1 MTTTVESAPQVSA
14 WAPLRNKI
22 YRYLFIAQLVS
33 NIGLWMQTVGAQ
45 WFLVEHDS
53 SATIVALVQTA
64 SLLPTLFLALPAG
77 GLADLLDR
85 RRLLIAVSTYT
96 AVAAGVTTFLAWTD
110 VLTPVMLLAMTFLL
124 GCGSALSAPAWQ
136 AIQPELVPREQ
147 IPAASSLGSVTV
159 NAARAVGPAIGGVL
173 VAAAGPAAVFAINAL
188 SFLAIIGALVWWRR
202 PADAPGVDRERLGR
216 SLVTGLHYVHA
227 APIVRR
233 IMVRS
238 AVFAFPASAL
248 WALLPLAS
256 SEHLHFGASGYGLVL
271 GMLGVGAVAGVA
283 IYPRLR
289 KKLSPNALLA
299 ASAIAYGVGV
309 VAVGVLPVWAVLP
322 LLLVA
327 GAAWIATL
335 TTLNAAIQLSL
346 SHWVRARGM
355 SIYLLVFMGSQ
366 ALGSVVWGVVASHT
380 SFVTA
385 LLISAALLVAAAA
398 SVTVVP
404 LRPETGTLPRGVS
417 TAWPTPMVVFG
428 PEPDDGPV
436 VVSVAYRVRPA
447 ELDQFDQAMAAVG
460 KARRRTGGYS
470 WGLYRHGADSDL
482 RVEQFTVASWSDYKR
497 QTTERW
503 TESDH
508 QLITAA
514 LSHTVTGAT
523 EEERQLFAV
532 GPRTGRHPAR
542 AGEHI
547 DHVGELNGTAEREEL
562 RHGSTVKG

>member
-1 MTTTVESAPQVSA
+1 VTAAIADVSA
-14 WAPLRNKI
+14 WAPLRNRI
-22 YRYLFIAQLVS
+22 FRYLFVAQLVS

-45 WFLVEHDS
+45 WFLVEHHS

-85 RRLLIAVSTYT
+85 RRLLIVVSTYT
-96 AVAAGVTTFLAWTD
+96 ALAAAVTTVLAWTD

-159 NAARAVGPAIGGVL
+159 NAARAVGPAIGGVV
-173 VAAAGPAAVFAINAL
+173 VAAAGPAAVFAINAVT
-188 SFLAIIGALVWWRR
+188 FVAIIGALVWWRR
-202 PADAPGVDRERLGR
+202 PADKPGIDRERLGR
-216 SLVTGLHYVHA
+216 SLVTGMHYVRS

-233 IMVRS
+233 IMLRS
-238 AVFAFPASAL
+238 ALFAFPASAL
-248 WALLPLAS
+248 WALLPIAS
-256 SEHLHFGASGYGLVL
+256 SERLHFGASGYGLVL
-271 GMLGVGAVAGVA
+271 GLLGVGAVTGVA
-283 IYPRLR
+283 LYPRLK
-289 KKLSPNALLA
+289 KKLSSSALLA
-299 ASAIAYGVGV
+299 VSAIAYGVGV
-309 VAVGVLPVWAVLP
+309 FGVAYLPIWAVMP

-327 GAAWIATL
+327 GVAWIATL
-335 TTLNAAIQLSL
+335 TTLNSAIQLSL

-366 ALGSVVWGVVASHT
+366 ALGSFVWGVVASHT
-380 SFVTA
+380 GVATA
-385 LLISAALLVAAAA
+385 LMISVALLVVAAA

-404 LRPETGTLPRGVS
+404 LHPDTGRLPRGVS
-417 TAWPTPMVVFG
+417 TAWPTPTVVFG

-436 VVSVAYRVRPA
+436 IVSVTYRVRPD
-447 ELDQFDQAMAAVG
+447 ELSEFDTAMAAVG

-470 WGLYRHGADSDL
+470 WGLYCRGAEANV
-482 RVEQFTVASWSDYKR
+482 RVEQFTVPSWSDYQR

-508 QLITAA
+508 HLITAA
-514 LSHTVTGAT
+514 LAHTITGAT
-523 EEERQLFAV
+523 DDEQQYFAV
-532 GPRTGRHPAR
+532 PAASARRRIPAAAAGAGGR
-542 AGEHI
+542 
-547 DHVGELNGTAEREEL
+547 
-562 RHGSTVKG
+562 